1 VFEHKTLGMLGRIV
15 LSQIREQ
22 EMLLQPELY
31 QGQDKPDST
40 TAKKKKA
47 IFKKVVATV
56 HAGFEGNFPRPVSS
70 TISTSTS
77 APRYSVLPARRRSR
91 RSRWW

>member
-1 VFEHKTLGMLGRIV
+1 MFEHKTLGMLGRIV

-40 TAKKKKA
+40 TVKKKKA
-47 IFKKVVATV
+47 LFEFEKVVATV
-56 HAGFEGNFPRPVSS
+56 NAGFERNFPRPVS
-70 TISTSTS
+70 
-77 APRYSVLPARRRSR
+77 
-91 RSRWW
+91 